1 MKVYLAGI
9 LMFSIFHHHKAE
21 AVEIQKAQEERLR
34 EDVKIL
40 TSTKKPR
47 NFKNLDTL
55 REIVSFIR
63 EEFEDTTT
71 NVELHSFRIND
82 GPEYQNVIASFG
94 PRDADRFII
103 GAHYDVYGD
112 YPGADD
118 NASGV
123 AAILEI
129 ARLLKKEKTK
139 LKNRIDL
146 VAFALEEP
154 PFFASADMGSAHY
167 AKKIHGEKAK
177 VKMMLA
183 LDMIGYFS
191 SKPDSQ
197 ERPFPLQ
204 ALYPSTG
211 DFISVVGGLTHIK
224 DVQKVKKLMTSGS
237 PDLNVES
244 IAAPISISGVD
255 FSDHRNLWEYGYP
268 GLMITDT
275 AFYRNPNYHTAR
287 DKIDTLDFKNMTRVV
302 QALYYTALF
311 Y

>member
-1 MKVYLAGI
+1 MTA
-9 LMFSIFHHHKAE
+9 FFFHKSHSAE
-21 AVEIQKAQEERLR
+21 LLKAQEYRLK
-34 EDVKIL
+34 EDVKFL
-40 TSTKKPR
+40 TSTAKPR
-47 NFKNLDTL
+47 NFRNIETL
-55 REIVSFIR
+55 KEVSTYIKKVF
-63 EEFEDTTT
+63 DVAGAQ
-71 NVELHSFRIND
+71 VETHSFRIND
-82 GPEYQNVIASFG
+82 GPEYQNIIASFG

-103 GAHYDVYGD
+103 GAHYDVFGD
-112 YPGADD
+112 FPGADD

-129 ARLLKKEKTK
+129 ARLLKEEKTP

-154 PFFASADMGSAHY
+154 PFFASLDMGSAHY
-167 AKKIHGEKAK
+167 AKKIHSEKAK

-191 SKPDSQ
+191 DRPGSQ

-211 DFISVVGGLTHIK
+211 NFISVVGGITHLRETHR
-224 DVQKVKKLMTSGS
+224 VKKLMKEGS
-237 PDLNVES
+237 PGLLVES
-244 IAAPISISGVD
+244 VNAPTSIPGVD

-275 AFYRNPNYHTAR
+275 AFYRNPNYHTAK
-287 DKIDTLDFKNMTRVV
+287 DTHDTLDYKRMTMVV
-302 QALYYTALF
+302 QGLYFAAMNF
-311 Y
+311 

>member
-1 MKVYLAGI
+1 MKLIGTVL
-9 LMFSIFHHHKAE
+9 LMVSFFLNKSQ
-21 AVEIQKAQEERLR
+21 AVELLKADEARLKH
-34 EDVKIL
+34 DVEFL
-40 TSTKKPR
+40 SRTSKPR
-47 NFKNLDTL
+47 NYKNLKTL
-55 REIVSFIR
+55 KEVTTYIR
-63 EEFEDTTT
+63 KTFEENTEH
-71 NVELHSFRIND
+71 VETHTFKIND
-82 GPEYQNVIASFG
+82 GPEYENIIASFG
-94 PRDADRFII
+94 PRTADRFII

-129 ARLLKKEKTK
+129 ARLLKKEKVPIK
-139 LKNRIDL
+139 SRIDL

-191 SKPDSQ
+191 DKKDSQ

-204 ALYPSTG
+204 AIYPSTG
-211 DFISVVGGLTHIK
+211 DFISVVGGITHMK
-224 DVQKVKKLMTSGS
+224 DTQRVKKLMKEGA
-237 PDLNVES
+237 PGLKVES
-244 IAAPISISGVD
+244 ISAPTSIPGVD
-255 FSDHRNLWEYGYP
+255 FSDHRNMWEFGFP

-275 AFYRNPNYHTAR
+275 AFYRNPNYHTSK
-287 DKIDTLDFKNMTRVV
+287 DKPETLDYERMRLVV
-302 QALYYTALF
+302 QGLYYTAMF
-311 Y
+311 F